1 MDSSDSNGRA
11 SLGYG
16 GDIVKNPEISRNI
29 SLELARCTEAAALM
43 SSRWMGRGDKENAD
57 QAAVDAMRQ
66 LLNTIHMDATVVIGE
81 GDKDEAPMLYV
92 GERLGCSDE
101 PVVDIAVDPVE
112 GTRLV
117 AQGQPNALCVIAVAE
132 RGAFYG
138 WQDIAYMEKIA
149 VGPLAAG
156 RIDITKS
163 VTENLTNVADAKG
176 MDVADLTVVVLDRP
190 RHENI
195 IREAREAGSR
205 IKLITDGDVAGALM
219 SAMPNT
225 GIDVLMG
232 IGGSPEA
239 VITAAALKCS
249 GGDMQCRLW
258 PRNDHE
264 RNLARKNGLDLSKV
278 FTIDDLVG
286 GDDVFFAATGITDG
300 ELLDGVKYVP
310 GGATTHTMVMR
321 SVSGT
326 VRYIRSTH
334 LSRKLKNLEA
344 ATTH

>member
-1 MDSSDSNGRA
+1 MQ
-11 SLGYG
+11 
-16 GDIVKNPEISRNI
+16 NPEISRNI

-43 SSRWMGRGDKENAD
+43 SSRWMGRGDKESAD

-81 GDKDEAPMLYV
+81 GDKDEAPMLYD
-92 GERLGCSDE
+92 GERLGCADE

-132 RGAFYG
+132 RGSFYA

-149 VGPLAAG
+149 VGPAAAG

-163 VTENLTNVADAKG
+163 VTENLVNVADAKG
-176 MDVADLTVVVLDRP
+176 MDVSDLTVVVLDRP
-190 RHENI
+190 RHEDI
-195 IREAREAGSR
+195 IREARSVGAR

-225 GIDVLMG
+225 GIDVLLG

-239 VITAAALKCS
+239 VIAAAALKCA

-258 PRNDHE
+258 PRNEHE
-264 RNLARKNGLDLSKV
+264 RQVVKDKQIDVGRV
-278 FTIDDLVG
+278 FTVDDLVA

-300 ELLDGVKYVP
+300 ELLDGVKYVS
-310 GGATTHTMVMR
+310 GGATTHTLVMR
-321 SVSGT
+321 AVSGT
-326 VRYIRSTH
+326 IRYINSTH
-334 LSRKLKNLEA
+334 RTSKIKNLLS

>member
-1 MDSSDSNGRA
+1 MQ
-11 SLGYG
+11 
-16 GDIVKNPEISRNI
+16 NPEISRNI

-43 SSRWMGRGDKENAD
+43 SSRWMGRGDKESAD

-81 GDKDEAPMLYV
+81 GDKDEAPMLYD
-92 GERLGCSDE
+92 GERLGCADE

-132 RGAFYG
+132 RGSFYA

-149 VGPLAAG
+149 VGPAAAG

-163 VTENLTNVADAKG
+163 VTENLVNVADAKG

-190 RHENI
+190 RHEDI
-195 IREAREAGSR
+195 IREARSVGAR

-225 GIDVLMG
+225 GIDVLLG

-239 VITAAALKCS
+239 VIAAAALKCA

-258 PRNDHE
+258 PRNEHE
-264 RNLARKNGLDLSKV
+264 RQVVKDKQIDVERV
-278 FTIDDLVG
+278 FTVDDLVA

-300 ELLDGVKYVP
+300 ELLDGVKYVS
-310 GGATTHTMVMR
+310 GGATTHTLVMR
-321 SVSGT
+321 AVSGT
-326 VRYIRSTH
+326 VRYINSTH
-334 LSRKLKNLEA
+334 RTSKIRNLLS

>member
-1 MDSSDSNGRA
+1 MQ
-11 SLGYG
+11 
-16 GDIVKNPEISRNI
+16 NPEISRNI

-43 SSRWMGRGDKENAD
+43 SSRWMGRGDKESAD

-81 GDKDEAPMLYV
+81 GDKDEAPMLYD
-92 GERLGCSDE
+92 GERLGCADE

-132 RGAFYG
+132 RGSFYA

-149 VGPLAAG
+149 VGPAAAG

-163 VTENLTNVADAKG
+163 VTENLVNVADAKG
-176 MDVADLTVVVLDRP
+176 MDVSDLTVVVLDRP
-190 RHENI
+190 RHEDI
-195 IREAREAGSR
+195 IREARSVGAR

-225 GIDVLMG
+225 GIDVLLG

-239 VITAAALKCS
+239 VIAAAALKCA

-258 PRNDHE
+258 PRNEHE
-264 RNLARKNGLDLSKV
+264 RQVVKDKQIDVGRV
-278 FTIDDLVG
+278 FTVDDLVA

-300 ELLDGVKYVP
+300 ELLDGVKYVS
-310 GGATTHTMVMR
+310 GGATTHTLVMR
-321 SVSGT
+321 AVSGT
-326 VRYIRSTH
+326 IRYINSTH
-334 LSRKLKNLEA
+334 RTSKIRNLLS

>member
-1 MDSSDSNGRA
+1 MSHHA
-11 SLGYG
+11 L
-16 GDIVKNPEISRNI
+16 SRNI

-43 SSRWMGRGDKENAD
+43 SSGWMGRGEKESAD

-66 LLNTIHMDATVVIGE
+66 TLNSIHMDAQVAIGE

-92 GERLGCSDE
+92 GERLGSATE

-132 RGAFYG
+132 RGAFYK
-138 WQDIAYMEKIA
+138 WQDIAYMDKIA
-149 VGPLAAG
+149 VGPRAAG

-163 VTENLTNVADAKG
+163 VTENLENIADAKG
-176 MDVADLTVVVLDRP
+176 MEVKDLSVVVLDRP
-190 RHENI
+190 RHEEL
-195 IREAREAGSR
+195 IREVREAGSR
-205 IKLITDGDVAGALM
+205 IKLISDGDVAGGLM
-219 SAMPNT
+219 ASMPNT

-239 VITAAALKCS
+239 VITASALKCA

-264 RNLARKNGLDLSKV
+264 RQVAQEQGIDLSRV
-278 FTIDDLVG
+278 FTIDDLVRS
-286 GDDVFFAATGITDG
+286 DDVFFAATGITDG
-300 ELLDGVKYVP
+300 ELLEGVKFVT
-310 GGATTHTMVMR
+310 GGAVTHTLVMR
-321 SVSGT
+321 AVSGT
-326 VRYIRSTH
+326 VRYIQSTH
-334 LSRKLKNLEA
+334 KMEKVRGLRRNVESSMR
-344 ATTH
+344 

>member
-1 MDSSDSNGRA
+1 MDHVGARPLA
-11 SLGYG
+11 SMSKG
-16 GDIVKNPEISRNI
+16 GFFMENPDISRNI

-43 SSRWMGRGDKENAD
+43 AARWMGRGDKETAD

-66 LLNTIHMDATVVIGE
+66 LLNTISMDATVVIGE
-81 GDKDEAPMLYV
+81 GEKDEAPMLYV
-92 GERLGCSDE
+92 GERLGCADE

-112 GTRLV
+112 GTRLL

-149 VGPLAAG
+149 VGPSAKG
-156 RIDITKS
+156 RIDITEG
-163 VTENLTNVADAKG
+163 VTRNLNSVADAKD
-176 MDVADLTVVVLDRP
+176 MPVEDLTVVVLDRP
-190 RHENI
+190 RHEPI
-195 IREAREAGSR
+195 IREIRQVGSR

-219 SAMPNT
+219 ASMENT
-225 GIDVLMG
+225 GVDMLLG

-258 PRNDHE
+258 PRNEHE
-264 RNLARKNGLDLSKV
+264 RNVAEQNGIDLSKV
-278 FTIDDLVG
+278 FTVDDLVRG
-286 GDDVFFAATGITDG
+286 NDVFFAATGITDG
-300 ELLDGVKYVP
+300 ELLDGVKYAH
-310 GGATTHTMVMR
+310 GRATTHSLVMR

-326 VRYIRSTH
+326 IRYVRSTH
-334 LSRKLKNLEA
+334 LSSKLQNLVQ
-344 ATTH
+344 ATAE

>member
-1 MDSSDSNGRA
+1 ME
-11 SLGYG
+11 
-16 GDIVKNPEISRNI
+16 NPEISRNI

-43 SSRWMGRGDKENAD
+43 SARWMGRGDKEVAD

-66 LLNTIHMDATVVIGE
+66 LLNTIAMDGTVVIGE
-81 GDKDEAPMLYV
+81 GEKDEAPMLYV
-92 GERLGCSDE
+92 GERLGCADE

-112 GTRLV
+112 GTRLL
-117 AQGQPNALCVIAVAE
+117 AHGQPNALCVIAVAE
-132 RGAFYG
+132 KGAFYQ

-149 VGPLAAG
+149 VGPSAAG
-156 RIDITKS
+156 VIDITKTP
-163 VTENLTNVADAKG
+163 TENLHAVADARG
-176 MDVADLTVVVLDRP
+176 MTVKELTVVVLDRP
-190 RHENI
+190 RHEQL
-195 IREAREAGSR
+195 IREIREVGSR

-219 SAMPNT
+219 ASMPDT

-239 VITAAALKCS
+239 VITAAALKCA

-258 PRNDHE
+258 LRNDHE
-264 RNLARKNGLDLSKV
+264 RKVVSDRGIDISRV

-300 ELLDGVKYVP
+300 ELLEGVKFTP
-310 GGATTHTMVMR
+310 AGALTHTLVMR
-321 SVSGT
+321 AVSGT

-334 LSRKLKNLEA
+334 LTRKLDNLIA
-344 ATTH
+344 ATRAQGIATT